1 MPLTIRQAA
10 GLVAATVLGAAV
22 VVAALLDRTAIALA
36 GLGAA
41 SVLLF
46 LGMLQIR
53 RRITGLLTASGTLA
67 DQLRATTEQVTSLRQ
82 ELATAAGTHD
92 RAALARHQ
100 ELLAALAADQQET
113 ATAIRRLG
121 SSVIRKQR
129 DQTREVEALLQLF
142 GKVEPVAPMPSSG
155 AWALNPTELLE
166 LWSVIERTQP
176 KLVVEL
182 GSGTSTVW
190 IGYALQRCQGRLVS
204 VEHQPEYG
212 ADTRAQLDRHGLS
225 EIVEVRDAPL
235 QPVEVDGEVY
245 SWYDLSALT
254 DLDQIDLLVVD
265 GPPGA
270 TGPRAR
276 YPALPLLTDR
286 LSATATVVLDDVDRE
301 DEQAILQAWTRDT
314 SLSQEIATIGH
325 LAVLTYTR
333 SGRTISGGSPG

>member
-113 ATAIRRLG
+113 ATAIRLLG
-121 SSVIRKQR
+121 SSVI
-129 DQTREVEALLQLF
+129 
-142 GKVEPVAPMPSSG
+142 
-155 AWALNPTELLE
+155 
-166 LWSVIERTQP
+166 
-176 KLVVEL
+176 
-182 GSGTSTVW
+182 
-190 IGYALQRCQGRLVS
+190 
-204 VEHQPEYG
+204 
-212 ADTRAQLDRHGLS
+212 
-225 EIVEVRDAPL
+225 
-235 QPVEVDGEVY
+235 
-245 SWYDLSALT
+245 
-254 DLDQIDLLVVD
+254 
-265 GPPGA
+265 
-270 TGPRAR
+270 
-276 YPALPLLTDR
+276 
-286 LSATATVVLDDVDRE
+286 
-301 DEQAILQAWTRDT
+301 
-314 SLSQEIATIGH
+314 
-325 LAVLTYTR
+325 
-333 SGRTISGGSPG
+333 